1 MADIAFASG
10 KPSFSPLRLQDRSLA
25 WQIGAVVLGTLFL
38 ALASYIEVPMVPV
51 PVNMQTFAVT
61 LIGALYG
68 WRLGAVTIIAWLVEG
83 AIGLPVLSGGVGGAS
98 YFVGPTGGYLFAFPL
113 VGALVG
119 WLAERGW
126 NGNKVVLAFAA
137 MLLGNLACLVLGTA
151 WLAVMI
157 GAQQA
162 VTFGFLPF
170 IVGGLLKSALGA
182 ATLTALRGGKAKPAN
197 P

>member
-1 MADIAFASG
+1 MTDIAFSPG

-25 WQIGAVVLGTLFL
+25 WQVGAVVLGTLFL
-38 ALASYIEVPMVPV
+38 ALSSYIEVPMVPV
-51 PVNMQTFAVT
+51 PVTMQTFAVT
-61 LIGALYG
+61 LVGALYG
-68 WRLGAVTIIAWLVEG
+68 WRLGALTIVAWLVEG
-83 AIGLPVLSGGVGGAS
+83 AMGLPVLSGGVGGAS

-126 NGNKVVLAFAA
+126 NGKRVMLAFVA

-157 GAQQA
+157 GAEQA

-182 ATLTALRGGKAKPAN
+182 ATLMALPGGKAKPAN